1 MPRIRHREALFIVAA
16 ALATSGVAIAI
27 HRGGGDG
34 GDGEGGGYNPRTNPS
49 FVNWET
55 PQVHPI
61 DMTPSGSR
69 LLVTNTADNRLEVFT
84 VAAGMPTLAAE
95 VPVGLDPV
103 SVRPR
108 TEN

>member
-1 MPRIRHREALFIVAA
+1 MHLRLVRRREALFIGLI
-16 ALATSGVAIAI
+16 ALGASGVASGLL
-27 HRGGGDG
+27 RSPG
-34 GDGEGGGYNPRTNPS
+34 GGGYSARTPT

-61 DMTPSGSR
+61 DRTPDGVH

-84 VAAGMPTLAAE
+84 LAAGIPASVGA

-108 TEN
+108 